1 MTNRLQTHAP
11 FALGIIA
18 LLALL
23 GTGCSR
29 FLDDLR
35 GEDNQDARIEVNG
48 EGNTVTVNR
57 DAPAPAPTPVP
68 VATATPVATVTP

>member
-48 EGNTVTVNR
+48 EGNTVNVNR

-68 VATATPVATVTP
+68 VATVLPEVTP

>member
-1 MTNRLQTHAP
+1 MTSRLQTHAP

-35 GEDNQDARIEVNG
+35 GEDGQDARIEING
-48 EGNTVTVNR
+48 EGNTVNVNR

-68 VATATPVATVTP
+68 VATVLPEVTP